1 MTSLPL
7 PIIQRQNHFLK
18 SVIWLTLF
26 VGGNGNSLSFCRWSF
41 YHFTC
46 QFHTILSFL
55 KVSFYGFKTF
65 TFFFGDLCD
74 WFLVILVILVCSS
87 KASDVNDLMFADIQ
101 AHSLLD
107 FSIIFP
113 SLTWQIRTGMGWCG
127 KQAKSLTISPSVC
140 NHKYFQ
146 NVEHL
151 DGVVCLSC
159 QILEDGKSRDAL
171 SGVMHWHPHL
181 FNIFMGVANNYES
194 DEWTRPRHSTMIYVF
209 FLNEYIYIV

>member
-1 MTSLPL
+1 MAILFPFVDGPSTILPVSF
-7 PIIQRQNHFLK
+7 PPYCHFLR
-18 SVIWLTLF
+18 SLF
-26 VGGNGNSLSFCRWSF
+26 MASKRFLSFFATCLIGSWSF
-41 YHFTC
+41 
-46 QFHTILSFL
+46 
-55 KVSFYGFKTF
+55 
-65 TFFFGDLCD
+65 
-74 WFLVILVILVCSS
+74 LVILVCSS

-159 QILEDGKSRDAL
+159 QILEDGKRRDAL

-209 FLNEYIYIV
+209 FKMNTFISYNI

>member
-1 MTSLPL
+1 MTALLSLDDFFTITDNSERESLLKVFKLIDPFCWRQWQFGFLLYMVLL
-7 PIIQRQNHFLK
+7 PFYL
-18 SVIWLTLF
+18 V
-26 VGGNGNSLSFCRWSF
+26 LS
-41 YHFTC
+41 
-46 QFHTILSFL
+46 QFHTILSFH
-55 KVSFYGFKTF
+55 KVSFHGFKTF
-65 TFFFGDLCD
+65 SFFFCDLFD
-74 WFLVILVILVCSS
+74 WFLVILVCSS

-140 NHKYFQ
+140 NHKYFL

-159 QILEDGKSRDAL
+159 QILEDGKRRDAL

-194 DEWTRPRHSTMIYVF
+194 DEWTRPRHSTMI
-209 FLNEYIYIV
+209 

>member
-1 MTSLPL
+1 MVLLPFYL
-7 PIIQRQNHFLK
+7 SVSHHIVISEGLFSWLQN
-18 SVIWLTLF
+18 V
-26 VGGNGNSLSFCRWSF
+26 
-41 YHFTC
+41 
-46 QFHTILSFL
+46 
-55 KVSFYGFKTF
+55 
-65 TFFFGDLCD
+65 FFFFCDLFD

-159 QILEDGKSRDAL
+159 QILEDGKRRDAL

-209 FLNEYIYIV
+209 F